1 MLFERILYG
10 ELPEK
15 GVTMQNLG
23 YYNGKIGTLDEL
35 TVPFNDRV
43 NYFGDG
49 VYEATFTR
57 NHKPFAL
64 EEHIDRFFRSAAMV
78 DIKLPM
84 GKEEMATLIR
94 DLVRRVDTPEQQV
107 YFQVTRG
114 TQIRNHVYPEDMV
127 GNFWVVLKPMPIK
140 DIGMEV
146 KAILLED
153 TRFLHCNIKTL
164 NLLPAVLYSQEA
176 ARAGVYEA
184 ILYRTP
190 GQSGCGGDVCGGM
203 PTRVTECAHSNVHII
218 NQRGEF
224 QTAPL
229 DNLILPGIARAHLI
243 TACHALGIPVNE
255 TPFTVDE
262 MMNAK
267 EVLISS
273 SSAPG
278 LRCVEIDGRPVGKQA
293 AELVTALQKW
303 VKDEIFAATEPD

>member
-1 MLFERILYG
+1 
-10 ELPEK
+10 
-15 GVTMQNLG
+15 MQNLG
-23 YYNGKIGTLDEL
+23 YYNGVVGPLDQL

-43 NYFGDG
+43 HFFGDG

-57 NHKPFAL
+57 NHKVFAL
-64 EEHIDRFFRSAAMV
+64 EEHIDRFYRSAAMV
-78 DIKLPM
+78 DIKIPHEKAEL
-84 GKEEMATLIR
+84 AALIR
-94 DLVRRVDTPEQQV
+94 DLVSRVDTPEQQV

-114 TQIRNHVYPEDMV
+114 TQPRNHTYPEDIA

-146 KAILLED
+146 KAILRED
-153 TRFLHCNIKTL
+153 IRFHQCHIKTL
-164 NLLPAVLYSQEA
+164 NLLPAVMYSQEA
-176 ARAGVYEA
+176 ANAGVYEA

-190 GQSGCGGDVCGGM
+190 NQSGCGELCGGL

-218 NQRGEF
+218 NQKGEF

-262 MMNAK
+262 LMGAK

-278 LRCVEIDGRPVGKQA
+278 LRCVEIDGKPVGRQA
-293 AELVTALQKW
+293 PDTVAKLQKW
-303 VKDEIFAATEPD
+303 VRDEIFAATEKN

>member
-1 MLFERILYG
+1 
-10 ELPEK
+10 
-15 GVTMQNLG
+15 MQNLG
-23 YYNGKIGTLDEL
+23 YYNGRIGTLDEL

-43 NYFGDG
+43 HFFGDG

-57 NHKPFAL
+57 NHKVFAL

-84 GKEEMATLIR
+84 EKPAMASLIR
-94 DLVRRVDTPEQQV
+94 ELVSRVDSPEQQV

-114 TQIRNHVYPEDMV
+114 TQPRNHTYPEDMT
-127 GNFWVVLKPMPIK
+127 GNFWVVLKPMAIK

-146 KAILLED
+146 KAILRED
-153 TRFLHCNIKTL
+153 IRFHQCHIKTL
-164 NLLPAVLYSQEA
+164 NLLPAVMYSQEA
-176 ARAGVYEA
+176 ARAGVYEV

-190 GQSGCGGDVCGGM
+190 GQGGCGSAPCGGM

-218 NQRGEF
+218 NQKGEF

-229 DNLILPGIARAHLI
+229 DTLILPGIARAHLI

-262 MMNAK
+262 LMAAK
-267 EVLISS
+267 EILISS

-278 LRCVEIDGRPVGKQA
+278 LRCVEIDGKPVGGQA
-293 AELVTALQKW
+293 PDTVAALQTW
-303 VKDEIFAATEPD
+303 VRDEIFAATEPD

>member
-1 MLFERILYG
+1 MTGQY
-10 ELPEK
+10 PEK
-15 GVTMQNLG
+15 GTLSMQNLG
-23 YYNGKIGTLDEL
+23 YYNGNIGTLDEL

-43 NYFGDG
+43 HFFGDG

-57 NHKPFAL
+57 NHKVFAL

-78 DIKLPM
+78 DIKIPM
-84 GKEEMATLIR
+84 EKAEMAALIR
-94 DLVRRVDTPEQQV
+94 DLVGRVDTPEQQV
-107 YFQVTRG
+107 YFQITRG
-114 TQIRNHVYPEDMV
+114 TQPRNHTYPEDMV
-127 GNFWVVLKPMPIK
+127 GNFWVVLKPMAIK

-146 KAILLED
+146 KAILRED
-153 TRFLHCNIKTL
+153 IRFHQCHIKTL

-176 ARAGVYEA
+176 AKAGVYEA

-190 GQSGCGGDVCGGM
+190 GQSGCGGEFVGGM

-218 NQRGEF
+218 NEKGEF

-243 TACHALGIPVNE
+243 TACRALGIPVNE

-262 MMNAK
+262 LMNAK

-278 LRCVEIDGRPVGKQA
+278 LRCVEIDGKPVGRQA
-293 AELVTALQKW
+293 PETVAALQKW
-303 VKDEIFAATEPD
+303 VKDEIFAATEAD

>member
-1 MLFERILYG
+1 
-10 ELPEK
+10 
-15 GVTMQNLG
+15 MQNLG

-43 NYFGDG
+43 HFFGDG

-57 NHKPFAL
+57 NHKIFAL
-64 EEHIDRFFRSAAMV
+64 EEHIDRFYRSAAMV
-78 DIKLPM
+78 DIKIPM
-84 GKEEMATLIR
+84 EKAEMAALIR
-94 DLVRRVDTPEQQV
+94 DLVNRVNDPEQQV
-107 YFQVTRG
+107 YFQITRG
-114 TQIRNHVYPEDMV
+114 TQPRNHTYPADMV
-127 GNFWVVLKPMPIK
+127 GNIWVVLKPMPIK

-146 KAILLED
+146 KAILRED
-153 TRFLHCNIKTL
+153 IRFHQCHIKTL
-164 NLLPAVLYSQEA
+164 NLLPAVMYSQEA
-176 ARAGVYEA
+176 ANAGVYEA

-190 GQSGCGGDVCGGM
+190 NQSGCGELCGGL

-218 NQRGEF
+218 NQKGEF

-262 MMNAK
+262 LMGAK

-278 LRCVEIDGRPVGKQA
+278 LRCVEIDGKPVGRQA
-293 AELVTALQKW
+293 PDTVAKLQKW
-303 VKDEIFAATEPD
+303 VRDEIFAATEKN

>member
-1 MLFERILYG
+1 
-10 ELPEK
+10 
-15 GVTMQNLG
+15 MQNLG

-43 NYFGDG
+43 HFFGDG

-57 NHKPFAL
+57 NHKIFAL
-64 EEHIDRFFRSAAMV
+64 EEHIDRFYRSAAMV
-78 DIKLPM
+78 DIKIPM
-84 GKEEMATLIR
+84 EKAEMAALIR
-94 DLVRRVDTPEQQV
+94 DLVNRVDDPEQQV
-107 YFQVTRG
+107 YFQITRG
-114 TQIRNHVYPEDMV
+114 TQPRNHTYPADMV

-146 KAILLED
+146 KAILRED
-153 TRFLHCNIKTL
+153 IRFHQCHIKTL
-164 NLLPAVLYSQEA
+164 NLLPAVMYSQEA
-176 ARAGVYEA
+176 ANAGAYEA

-190 GQSGCGGDVCGGM
+190 NQSGCGELCRGM

-218 NQRGEF
+218 NQKGEF

-229 DNLILPGIARAHLI
+229 DSLILPGIARAHLI

-262 MMNAK
+262 LLNAK

-278 LRCVEIDGRPVGKQA
+278 LRCVEIEGKPVGRRA
-293 AELVTALQKW
+293 PEVVAALQKW
-303 VKDEIFAATEPD
+303 VRDEIFAATEKN

>member
-1 MLFERILYG
+1 
-10 ELPEK
+10 
-15 GVTMQNLG
+15 MQNLG
-23 YYNGKIGTLDEL
+23 YYNGKVGALDEL

-43 NYFGDG
+43 HFFGDG

-57 NHKPFAL
+57 NHKVFAL
-64 EEHIDRFFRSAAMV
+64 EEHIDRFYRSAAMV
-78 DIKLPM
+78 DIKIPM
-84 GKEEMATLIR
+84 EKAEMAALIR
-94 DLVRRVDTPEQQV
+94 DLVNRVDDPEQQV
-107 YFQVTRG
+107 YFQITRG
-114 TQIRNHVYPEDMV
+114 TQPRNHTYPADMV

-146 KAILLED
+146 KAILRED
-153 TRFLHCNIKTL
+153 IRFHQCHIKTL
-164 NLLPAVLYSQEA
+164 NLLPAVMYSQEA
-176 ARAGVYEA
+176 ANAGVYEA

-190 GQSGCGGDVCGGM
+190 NQSGCGELCGGL

-218 NQRGEF
+218 NQKGEF

-229 DNLILPGIARAHLI
+229 DSLILPGIARAHLI

-262 MMNAK
+262 LMGAK

-278 LRCVEIDGRPVGKQA
+278 LRCVEIDGKPVGRQA
-293 AELVTALQKW
+293 PDTVAKLQKW
-303 VKDEIFAATEPD
+303 ARDEIFAATEKN

>member
-1 MLFERILYG
+1 
-10 ELPEK
+10 
-15 GVTMQNLG
+15 MQNLG
-23 YYNGKIGTLDEL
+23 YYNGKIGALDEL

-43 NYFGDG
+43 HFFGDG

-57 NHKPFAL
+57 NHKVFAL
-64 EEHIDRFFRSAAMV
+64 EEHIDRFYRSAAMV
-78 DIKLPM
+78 DIKIPM
-84 GKEEMATLIR
+84 EKAEMATLIR
-94 DLVRRVDTPEQQV
+94 ELVSKVDDPEQQV
-107 YFQVTRG
+107 YFQITRG
-114 TQIRNHVYPEDMV
+114 TQPRNHTYPEDMA

-146 KAILLED
+146 KAILRED
-153 TRFLHCNIKTL
+153 IRFHQCHIKTL
-164 NLLPAVLYSQEA
+164 NLLPAVMYSQEA

-190 GQSGCGGDVCGGM
+190 NQSGLGGELCGGMPTCVAM

-218 NQRGEF
+218 NEKGEF

-243 TACHALGIPVNE
+243 TACRELGIPVNE

-262 MMNAK
+262 MLNAK

-278 LRCVEIDGRPVGKQA
+278 LRCVEIEGKPVGGQA
-293 AELVTALQKW
+293 PEMVAALQKW
-303 VKDEIFAATEPD
+303 VRDEIFAATEPD

>member
-1 MLFERILYG
+1 
-10 ELPEK
+10 
-15 GVTMQNLG
+15 MQNLG
-23 YYNGKIGTLDEL
+23 YYNGKIGALDEL
-35 TVPFNDRV
+35 MVPFNDRV
-43 NYFGDG
+43 HFFGDG

-57 NHKPFAL
+57 NHKVFAL

-78 DIKLPM
+78 DIQLPM
-84 GKEEMATLIR
+84 EKSEMAALIR
-94 DLVRRVDTPEQQV
+94 DLVNKVDDPEQQV

-114 TQIRNHVYPEDMV
+114 TQPRNHTYPEDMV

-146 KAILLED
+146 KAILRED
-153 TRFLHCNIKTL
+153 IRFHQCHIKTL
-164 NLLPAVLYSQEA
+164 NLLPAVMYSQEA

-190 GQSGCGGDVCGGM
+190 GQSGCCGEVCNGMSTRVAM

-218 NQRGEF
+218 NQKGEF

-243 TACHALGIPVNE
+243 TACHALGIPVSE

-262 MMNAK
+262 LMGAK

-278 LRCVEIDGRPVGKQA
+278 LRCVEIDGTPVGGQA
-293 AELVTALQKW
+293 TDTVTALQKW
-303 VKDEIFAATEPD
+303 VRDEIFAATEAD

>member
-1 MLFERILYG
+1 
-10 ELPEK
+10 
-15 GVTMQNLG
+15 MQNLG
-23 YYNGKIGTLDEL
+23 YYNGKIGTLEEL

-57 NHKPFAL
+57 NHKIFAL
-64 EEHIDRFFRSAAMV
+64 EEHIDRFYRSAAMV
-78 DIKLPM
+78 DIKIPM
-84 GKEEMATLIR
+84 EKAEMAVLLR
-94 DLVRRVDTPEQQV
+94 ELVAQVDSPEQQV

-114 TQIRNHVYPEDMV
+114 TQPRNHTYPEDMV

-146 KAILLED
+146 KAILRED
-153 TRFLHCNIKTL
+153 IRFHQCHIKTL

-190 GQSGCGGDVCGGM
+190 NQSGCGELCGGM
-203 PTRVTECAHSNVHII
+203 ATCVAMATRVTECAHSNVHII
-218 NQRGEF
+218 NQKGEF

-243 TACHALGIPVNE
+243 TACRALGIPVSE

-262 MMNAK
+262 LMGAK

-278 LRCVEIDGRPVGKQA
+278 LRCVEIDGKPVGKQA
-293 AELVTALQKW
+293 PETVAALQKW
-303 VKDEIFAATEPD
+303 VRDEIFAATETD

>member
-1 MLFERILYG
+1 
-10 ELPEK
+10 
-15 GVTMQNLG
+15 MQNLG
-23 YYNGKIGTLDEL
+23 YYNGKIGTLEEL

-57 NHKPFAL
+57 NHKVFAL
-64 EEHIDRFFRSAAMV
+64 EEHIDRFYRSAAMV
-78 DIKLPM
+78 DIKIPM
-84 GKEEMATLIR
+84 EKTEMAALIR
-94 DLVRRVDTPEQQV
+94 ELVAQVDSPEQQV

-114 TQIRNHVYPEDMV
+114 TQPRNHTYPEDMV

-146 KAILLED
+146 KAILRED
-153 TRFLHCNIKTL
+153 IRFHQCHIKTL

-190 GQSGCGGDVCGGM
+190 NQSGCGELCGGM
-203 PTRVTECAHSNVHII
+203 PTRVAMPTCVAMATRVTECAHSNVHII
-218 NQRGEF
+218 NKKGEF

-243 TACHALGIPVNE
+243 TACHALGIPVSE

-262 MMNAK
+262 LMSAK

-278 LRCVEIDGRPVGKQA
+278 LRCVEIDGKPVGKQA
-293 AELVTALQKW
+293 PETVAALQKW
-303 VKDEIFAATEPD
+303 VRDEIFTATETD

>member
-1 MLFERILYG
+1 
-10 ELPEK
+10 
-15 GVTMQNLG
+15 MQNLG
-23 YYNGKIGTLDEL
+23 YYNGVVGPLDEL

-43 NYFGDG
+43 HFFGDG

-57 NHKPFAL
+57 NHKIFAL

-78 DIKLPM
+78 DIHIPM
-84 GKEEMATLIR
+84 EKAEMAALLR
-94 DLVRRVDTPEQQV
+94 DLVNRVDAPEQQV
-107 YFQVTRG
+107 YFQITRG
-114 TQIRNHVYPEDMV
+114 TQPRNHTYPEDMT
-127 GNFWVVLKPMPIK
+127 GNFWVVLKPMAVK

-146 KAILLED
+146 KAILRED
-153 TRFLHCNIKTL
+153 TRFLRCNIKTL

-190 GQSGCGGDVCGGM
+190 GQCGCGGEFVGGM

-218 NQRGEF
+218 NQKGEF

-255 TPFTVDE
+255 TPFTVEE

-278 LRCVEIDGRPVGKQA
+278 LRCIEIEGKPVGKQA
-293 AELVTALQKW
+293 TELVTALQKW
-303 VKDEIFAATEPD
+303 VKDEIFAATEPDEV

>member
-1 MLFERILYG
+1 
-10 ELPEK
+10 
-15 GVTMQNLG
+15 MQNLG

-43 NYFGDG
+43 HFFGDG

-57 NHKPFAL
+57 NHKIFAL
-64 EEHIDRFFRSAAMV
+64 EEHIDRFYRSAAMV
-78 DIKLPM
+78 DIKIPM
-84 GKEEMATLIR
+84 EKAEMAALIR
-94 DLVRRVDTPEQQV
+94 NLVNRVDDPEQQV
-107 YFQVTRG
+107 YFQITRG
-114 TQIRNHVYPEDMV
+114 TQPRNHTYPADMV

-146 KAILLED
+146 KAILRED
-153 TRFLHCNIKTL
+153 IRFHQCHIKTL
-164 NLLPAVLYSQEA
+164 NLLPAVMYSQEA
-176 ARAGVYEA
+176 ANAGVYEA

-190 GQSGCGGDVCGGM
+190 NQSGCGELCRGM

-218 NQRGEF
+218 NQKGEF

-229 DNLILPGIARAHLI
+229 DSLILPGIARAHLI

-262 MMNAK
+262 LMGAK

-278 LRCVEIDGRPVGKQA
+278 LRCVEIDGKPVGRQA
-293 AELVTALQKW
+293 PDTVAKLQKW
-303 VKDEIFAATEPD
+303 VRDEIFAATEKN